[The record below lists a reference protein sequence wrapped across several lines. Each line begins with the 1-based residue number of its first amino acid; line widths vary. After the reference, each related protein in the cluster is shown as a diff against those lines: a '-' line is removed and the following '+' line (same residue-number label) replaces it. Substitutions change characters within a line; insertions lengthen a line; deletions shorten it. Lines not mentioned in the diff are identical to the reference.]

1 MSPWARLTFAVTA
14 IVVMCILL
22 AAVSPAHAMPASPE
36 RGTSDEIAYLTSAD
50 LEGPLDAGSRLEL
63 ADQEDGES
71 PCEVGNLPAVPASG
85 LSDPA
90 SAERTRPIRLD
101 RPPRLDRIG

>member
-14 IVVMCILL
+14 IVVMCILS
-22 AAVSPAHAMPASPE
+22 APASPAHATPASPE
-36 RGTSDEIAYLTSAD
+36 RAASNEITYLTTAD
-50 LEGPLDAGSRLEL
+50 LEGPLDAGSRVEV

-71 PCEVGNLPAVPASG
+71 PCEDRNLPAVPASG
-85 LSDPA
+85 PSDPA
-90 SAERTRPIRLD
+90 STERTRPVRLD

>member
-14 IVVMCILL
+14 ILVMCILF
-22 AAVSPAHAMPASPE
+22 ASPAHAVPASPE
-36 RGTSDEIAYLTSAD
+36 RGTSDEITYVTSAD
-50 LEGPLDAGSRLEL
+50 LEGLDAGSRLEL

-71 PCEVGNLPAVPASG
+71 PGEVGNLPAVPASG

-90 SAERTRPIRLD
+90 STERTRPVRLD